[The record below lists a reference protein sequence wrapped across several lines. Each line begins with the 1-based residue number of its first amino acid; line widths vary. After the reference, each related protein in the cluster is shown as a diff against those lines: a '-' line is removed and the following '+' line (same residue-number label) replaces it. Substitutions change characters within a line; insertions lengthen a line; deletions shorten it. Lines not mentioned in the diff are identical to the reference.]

1 MFRKIIEWYEEW
13 QFKRQFEKKK
23 KELIK
28 LDPFIYDLPNKD
40 ESNS

>member
-28 LDPFIYDLPNKD
+28 LDPFIYEVNDEKD
-40 ESNS
+40 